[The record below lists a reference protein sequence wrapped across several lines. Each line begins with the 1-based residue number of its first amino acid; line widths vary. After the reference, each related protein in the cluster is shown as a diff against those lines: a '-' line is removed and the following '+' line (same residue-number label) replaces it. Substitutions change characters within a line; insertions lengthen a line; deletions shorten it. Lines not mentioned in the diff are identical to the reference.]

1 MFGELISA
9 KINNKT
15 DSLELIFQREEGEI
29 ILVTPLSSISFEI
42 EFGSDGEFKYTI
54 YCDNNSIL
62 GANY

>member
-29 ILVTPLSSISFEI
+29 VLAIPLSSISLDIGFD
-42 EFGSDGEFKYTI
+42 SDGGFKYTI
-54 YCDNNSIL
+54 YCNNGSML